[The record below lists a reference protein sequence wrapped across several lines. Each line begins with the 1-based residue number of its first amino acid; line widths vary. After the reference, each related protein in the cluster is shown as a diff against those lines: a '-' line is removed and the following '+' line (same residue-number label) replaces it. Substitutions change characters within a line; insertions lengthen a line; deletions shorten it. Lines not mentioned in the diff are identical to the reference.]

1 MFDAMPETRTVEVP
15 YGALCQAAGVL
26 DGLTRALE
34 NAARYGPGFSA
45 SAAQDAATLRKL
57 RAELLTGQPD
67 GHDRDAEAHGAEQ
80 KWYATIAFAFASG
93 VPGP

>member
-1 MFDAMPETRTVEVP
+1 MFGAMSKTRTVEVP
-15 YGALCQAAGVL
+15 YDALCQAAGVL

-34 NAARYGPGFSA
+34 HVARYGPGFSA

-57 RAELLTGQPD
+57 RAELLPGQPD
-67 GHDRDAEAHGAEQ
+67 ERDRDAKADGAEQ

>member
-1 MFDAMPETRTVEVP
+1 MFGAMSETRTVEVP
-15 YGALCQAAGVL
+15 YGALCQVAGVL

-34 NAARYGPGFSA
+34 HVARYGPGFSA
-45 SAAQDAATLRKL
+45 SAAQDAATLREL
-57 RAELLTGQPD
+57 RGELLPGQPD
-67 GHDRDAEAHGAEQ
+67 GRDGDAEAHGAEQ